1 MTDPPDRIRDVA
13 SLAREIERGWDPKY
27 LLFWGHTPTKGRSVG
42 PFVFSQWYPAAF
54 SVDGLRYATAEH
66 FMMAEKA
73 SLFGDEDTRSRVI
86 ATSDPGAAKA
96 LGRKV
101 RGFDDA
107 AWTAAR
113 FDIVVRGS
121 VAKFGQNE
129 TLRTYLLE
137 TGSKV
142 LVEASAVDTVWG
154 TGLARDHVNASTPSK
169 WRGLNL
175 LGFALMQARR
185 ELRGRGI

>member
-1 MTDPPDRIRDVA
+1 MTDPSDRIRDVA
-13 SLAREIERGWDPKY
+13 SLALEMERGWDPKY
-27 LLFWGHTPTKGRSVG
+27 LLFWGHTPAKGKTVG
-42 PFVFSQWYPAAF
+42 PFVLSQWYPAAF

-73 SLFGDEDTRSRVI
+73 RLFGDEETRNRVI
-86 ATSDPGAAKA
+86 ATSHPGAAKA
-96 LGRKV
+96 LGREV

-107 AWTAAR
+107 AWTGAR

-129 TLRTYLLE
+129 TLRTYLVE

-142 LVEASAVDTVWG
+142 LVEASPVDTVWG
-154 TGLARDHVNASTPSK
+154 TGLARDHVDASTVSK

-185 ELRGRGI
+185 ELRGGSV